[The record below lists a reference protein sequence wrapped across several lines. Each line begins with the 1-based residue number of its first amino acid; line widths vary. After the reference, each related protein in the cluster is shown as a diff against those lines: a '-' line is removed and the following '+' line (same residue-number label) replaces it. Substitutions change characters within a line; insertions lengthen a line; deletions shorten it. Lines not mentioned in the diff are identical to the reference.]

1 MAVVVVLEAPL
12 KQVGA
17 PKSAI
22 MKEMI
27 NQPFF
32 QVALPLMVTI
42 LIAAFT
48 AAWSSNKRIDELSR
62 RLDDTN
68 RRIDETNRR
77 LDRLDST
84 LQDVMKALMAIDH
97 RLTVLEERSSAL
109 VRG

>member
-1 MAVVVVLEAPL
+1 MR
-12 KQVGA
+12 
-17 PKSAI
+17 I
-22 MKEMI
+22 CHNRIDEMI

-42 LIAAFT
+42 LVAAFT

-77 LDRLDST
+77 LDRMESAF
-84 LQDVMKALMAIDH
+84 QDMRNVLMSIDH
-97 RLTVLEERSSAL
+97 RLNVLEERSFPL

>member
-1 MAVVVVLEAPL
+1 MGP
-12 KQVGA
+12 
-17 PKSAI
+17 
-22 MKEMI
+22 MI

-68 RRIDETNRR
+68 RRLDNIERR
-77 LDRLDST
+77 LDRLESE
-84 LQDVMKALMAIDH
+84 VMKALMSIDH
-97 RLTVLEERSSAL
+97 RLTVLEERGFPL

>member
-1 MAVVVVLEAPL
+1 
-12 KQVGA
+12 
-17 PKSAI
+17 
-22 MKEMI
+22 MI

-48 AAWSSNKRIDELSR
+48 AAWSSNKRIDEISR

-68 RRIDETNRR
+68 RR
-77 LDRLDST
+77 LDRLEST
-84 LQDVMKALMAIDH
+84 LQDVMKALISIDH
-97 RLTVLEERSSAL
+97 RLTVLEQRSSL